1 MSNEAQPMTTNGDA
15 AGASRFDI
23 AAGVLDGIFGPSWR
37 EKTKKTGFAAV
48 DDFQRIAVEHC
59 YTDVWSRDVL
69 DHKTRSVACL
79 SILATLGTYDEFK
92 LHVEAAL
99 ANGWSHEEVMEIV
112 LLLIPYIGVPKSIKA
127 LRVAGET
134 FQELF
139 TREAEAKHS

>member
-1 MSNEAQPMTTNGDA
+1 VSTDSTVEADTRYEVA
-15 AGASRFDI
+15 AE
-23 AAGVLDGIFGPSWR
+23 VLDGIFGPSWR
-37 EKTKKTGFAAV
+37 DKQKKTGFKAV

-139 TREAEAKHS
+139 TRDAEAKKS

>member
-1 MSNEAQPMTTNGDA
+1 MSTDSTVEEAT
-15 AGASRFDI
+15 RYEV
-23 AAGVLDGIFGPSWR
+23 AAGVLDGIFGPEWR
-37 EKTKKTGFAAV
+37 DKQTKTGFKAV

-59 YTDVWSRDVL
+59 YTDVWSREVL

-127 LRVAGET
+127 LRTAGET

-139 TREAEAKHS
+139 ARDAEVNKS

>member
-1 MSNEAQPMTTNGDA
+1 MTTETTVSDSSRYELA
-15 AGASRFDI
+15 AD
-23 AAGVLDGIFGPSWR
+23 VLDGIFGPSWR
-37 EKTKKTGFAAV
+37 DKQKKTGFKAV

-79 SILATLGTYDEFK
+79 SILATLGTYDELK

-99 ANGWSHEEVMEIV
+99 ANGWSHEEVMEII

-139 TREAEAKHS
+139 TRDADAKKS

>member
-1 MSNEAQPMTTNGDA
+1 MSTDSTVEADSRYEVA
-15 AGASRFDI
+15 AE
-23 AAGVLDGIFGPSWR
+23 VLDGIFGPSWR
-37 EKTKKTGFAAV
+37 DKQKKTGFKAV
-48 DDFQRIAVEHC
+48 DDFQRIAIEHC

-139 TREAEAKHS
+139 TRDAEAKKS